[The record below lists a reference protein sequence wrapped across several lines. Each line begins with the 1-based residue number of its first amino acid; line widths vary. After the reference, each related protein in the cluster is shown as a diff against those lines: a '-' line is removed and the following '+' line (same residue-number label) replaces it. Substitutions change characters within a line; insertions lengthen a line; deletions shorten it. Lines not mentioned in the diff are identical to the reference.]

1 MYVVTG
7 ATGQLGR
14 LVVEGLLARVPAG
27 EVAVA
32 VRSAGKAAD
41 LAARGVDVRVV
52 DYDRPESLAG
62 AFAAGDRVLLIS
74 GSEVGRRI
82 PQHRAV
88 VEAARAAGVALLAYT
103 SIPAAATFRLADEHR
118 ATEELVLASGLP
130 YAFLRNGWYT
140 ENYLG
145 DAAGT
150 VERGVVLGSAGD
162 GRVATAP
169 RRDYADAAVAVLL
182 GDGAAGGNGEDE
194 GARGRVYELSG
205 DTAWSLPELAAEL
218 AQASGKP
225 VAHRDVTPA
234 EHLEVLVGAG
244 LPQGFAEALVDV
256 DAGIARGEL
265 AGTPGDLARLIGRP
279 TAPLAQSVREALAAR
294 STGA

>member
-14 LVVEGLLARVPAG
+14 LVVEGLLARVPAS

-32 VRSAGKAAD
+32 VRSAGKATD

-52 DYDRPESLAG
+52 DYDEPRTLAG

-74 GSEVGRRI
+74 GSEVGRRV

-88 VEAARAAGVALLAYT
+88 VEAARTAGVALLAYT
-103 SIPAAATFRLADEHR
+103 SILGTATFRLAEEHK
-118 ATEELVLASGLP
+118 ATEELILASGLP

-140 ENYLG
+140 ENYLA

-150 VERGVVLGSAGD
+150 VARGVVLGSAGD

-182 GDGAAGGNGEDE
+182 DGSEQNRA
-194 GARGRVYELSG
+194 YELSG
-205 DTAWSLPELAAEL
+205 DAAWSLPELAAEL
-218 AQASGKP
+218 AKASGEP
-225 VAHRDVTPA
+225 VGHRDVTPA
-234 EHLEVLVGAG
+234 EHLDVLVGAG

-279 TAPLAQSVREALAAR
+279 TVPLAESVRAAL
-294 STGA
+294 GA

>member
-14 LVVEGLLARVPAG
+14 LVVEGLLARVPAS

-32 VRSAGKAAD
+32 VRSAGKATD

-52 DYDRPESLAG
+52 DYDEPRTLAG
-62 AFAAGDRVLLIS
+62 AFVAGDRVLLIS
-74 GSEVGRRI
+74 GSEVGRRV

-88 VEAARAAGVALLAYT
+88 VEAARTAGVALLAYT
-103 SIPAAATFRLADEHR
+103 SILGTATFRLADEHK
-118 ATEELVLASGLP
+118 ATEELIRASGLP

-140 ENYLG
+140 ENYLA

-150 VERGVVLGSAGD
+150 VARGVVLGSAGD

-182 GDGAAGGNGEDE
+182 DGSEQN
-194 GARGRVYELSG
+194 RVYELSG
-205 DTAWSLPELAAEL
+205 DAAWSLPELAAEL
-218 AQASGKP
+218 AKASGEP
-225 VAHRDVTPA
+225 VGHRDVTPA
-234 EHLEVLVGAG
+234 EHLDVLVGAG

-279 TAPLAQSVREALAAR
+279 TVPLAESVRAAL
-294 STGA
+294 GA

>member
-14 LVVEGLLARVPAG
+14 LVVEGLLAQVPAS

-32 VRSAGKAAD
+32 VRSAEKAAD
-41 LAARGVDVRVV
+41 LAERGVAVRVV
-52 DYDRPESLAG
+52 DYDKPETLAG
-62 AFAAGDRVLLIS
+62 AFAEGDRVLLIS

-88 VEAARAAGVALLAYT
+88 VEAAKAAGVALLAYT
-103 SIPAAATFRLADEHR
+103 SIPGAATFRLADEHK
-118 ATEELVLASGLP
+118 ATEELILASGLP
-130 YAFLRNGWYT
+130 HAFLRNGWYT

-150 VERGVVLGSAGD
+150 VARGVVLGSAGD

-169 RRDYADAAVAVLL
+169 RRDYADAAVAVLV
-182 GDGAAGGNGEDE
+182 GEGHE
-194 GARGRVYELSG
+194 GRVYELSG
-205 DTAWSLPELAAEL
+205 DAAWSLPELAAEL
-218 AQASGKP
+218 AKASGEP
-225 VAHRDVTPA
+225 VEHRDVTPA
-234 EHLEVLVGAG
+234 EHLDALVGAG

-279 TAPLAQSVREALAAR
+279 TVPLAESVRTALDA
-294 STGA
+294 

>member
-14 LVVEGLLARVPAG
+14 LVVEGLLAEVPAS

-32 VRSAGKAAD
+32 VRSAEKAAD
-41 LAARGVDVRVV
+41 LAARGVTVRVV
-52 DYDRPESLAG
+52 DYDKPETLAG
-62 AFAAGDRVLLIS
+62 AFAGGDRVLLIS

-103 SIPAAATFRLADEHR
+103 SIPGAATFRLADEHK
-118 ATEELVLASGLP
+118 ATEELILASGLP
-130 YAFLRNGWYT
+130 HAFLRNGWYT

-150 VERGVVLGSAGD
+150 VARGVVLGSAGQ

-169 RRDYADAAVAVLL
+169 RADYAAAAVAVLV
-182 GDGAAGGNGEDE
+182 GE
-194 GARGRVYELSG
+194 GHRGEVYELSG
-205 DTAWSLPELAAEL
+205 DAAWSLPELAAEL
-218 AQASGKP
+218 AKASGRP
-225 VAHRDVTPA
+225 VEHRDVTPA
-234 EHLEVLVGAG
+234 EHLDALVGAG

-279 TAPLAQSVREALAAR
+279 TVPLAESVRAALN
-294 STGA
+294 S

>member
-14 LVVEGLLARVPAG
+14 LVVERLLAEVPAS

-32 VRSAGKAAD
+32 VRSAEKAAD
-41 LAARGVDVRVV
+41 LAERGVTVRVV
-52 DYDRPESLAG
+52 DYDEPQTLAG
-62 AFAAGDRVLLIS
+62 AFAEGDRVLLIS

-88 VEAARAAGVALLAYT
+88 VEAAKAAGVALLAYT
-103 SIPAAATFRLADEHR
+103 GILGAATFRLADEHK
-118 ATEELVLASGLP
+118 ATEELILASGLP

-150 VERGVVLGSAGD
+150 VARGVVLGSAGE
-162 GRVATAP
+162 GRIATAP
-169 RRDYADAAVAVLL
+169 RRDYADAAVAVLV
-182 GDGAAGGNGEDE
+182 GEGHEGG
-194 GARGRVYELSG
+194 VYELSG
-205 DTAWSLPELAAEL
+205 DAAWSLPELAAEL
-218 AQASGKP
+218 AKASGEP
-225 VAHRDVTPA
+225 VEYRDVTPA
-234 EHLEVLVGAG
+234 EHLDALVGAG

-265 AGTPGDLARLIGRP
+265 AGTTGDLARLIGRP
-279 TAPLAQSVREALAAR
+279 TTPLAESVRAAL
-294 STGA
+294 GA

>member
-14 LVVEGLLARVPAG
+14 LVVEGLLAAVPAS

-32 VRSAGKAAD
+32 VRSAEKAAD
-41 LAARGVDVRVV
+41 LAARGVAVRVV
-52 DYDRPESLAG
+52 DYDDPASLAG

-88 VEAARAAGVALLAYT
+88 VDAARAADVALFAYT
-103 SIPAAATFRLADEHR
+103 SAPGAATFRLADEHK
-118 ATEELVLASGLP
+118 ATEELIRESGLP
-130 YAFLRNGWYT
+130 SVLLRNGWYT

-150 VERGVVLGSAGD
+150 VARGVVLGSAGD

-169 RRDYADAAVAVLL
+169 RKDYADAAVAVLL
-182 GDGAAGGNGEDE
+182 GE
-194 GARGRVYELSG
+194 GHEGRVYELSG
-205 DTAWSLPELAAEL
+205 DAAWSLAELAAEL
-218 AQASGKP
+218 ALVSGQP
-225 VAHRDVTPA
+225 VAHQDVAPA
-234 EHLEVLVGAG
+234 EHLAALVGAG
-244 LPQGFAEALVDV
+244 LPEGFAEVLVDV

-279 TAPLAQSVREALAAR
+279 TVPLAESVRAALQA
-294 STGA
+294 

>member
-14 LVVEGLLARVPAG
+14 LVVEGLLAKVPAG

-32 VRSAGKAAD
+32 VRSAEKAAD
-41 LAARGVDVRVV
+41 LAARGVTVHVV
-52 DYDRPESLAG
+52 DYDRPESLAS

-82 PQHRAV
+82 PQHTAV

-103 SIPAAATFRLADEHR
+103 SAPGAATFRLADEHK
-118 ATEELVLASGLP
+118 ATEAAIRESGLP
-130 YAFLRNGWYT
+130 FSFLRNGWYT

-150 VERGVVLGSAGD
+150 VARGVVVGSAGQ
-162 GRVATAP
+162 GRVASAP
-169 RRDYADAAVAVLL
+169 RRDYADAAVAVLV
-182 GDGAAGGNGEDE
+182 GDGHGGGHENT
-194 GARGRVYELSG
+194 VYELSG
-205 DTAWSLPELAAEL
+205 DAAWSLPELAAEL

-225 VAHRDVTPA
+225 VEHREVTPA
-234 EHLEVLVGAG
+234 EHRAVLVGAG
-244 LPQGFAEALVDV
+244 LPEGFAEVLVDV

-265 AGTPGDLARLIGRP
+265 AGTPGDLAGLIGRP
-279 TAPLAQSVREALAAR
+279 TVPLAESVRTAL
-294 STGA
+294 GA

>member
-14 LVVEGLLARVPAG
+14 LVVEGLLAEVPAS

-32 VRSAGKAAD
+32 VRSAEKAAD
-41 LAARGVDVRVV
+41 LAARGVTVRVV
-52 DYDRPESLAG
+52 DYDKPETLAG
-62 AFAAGDRVLLIS
+62 AFAGGDRVLLIS

-88 VEAARAAGVALLAYT
+88 VEAAKAAGVALLAYT
-103 SIPAAATFRLADEHR
+103 SIPGAATFRLADEHK
-118 ATEELVLASGLP
+118 ATEELILASGLP
-130 YAFLRNGWYT
+130 HAFLRNGWYT

-150 VERGVVLGSAGD
+150 VARGVVLGSAGQ

-169 RRDYADAAVAVLL
+169 RADYAAAAVAVLV
-182 GDGAAGGNGEDE
+182 GE
-194 GARGRVYELSG
+194 GHRGEVYELSG
-205 DTAWSLPELAAEL
+205 DAAWSLPELAAEL
-218 AQASGKP
+218 AKASGRP
-225 VAHRDVTPA
+225 VEHRDVTPA
-234 EHLEVLVGAG
+234 EHLDALVGAG

-279 TAPLAQSVREALAAR
+279 TVPLAESVRAALN
-294 STGA
+294 S

>member
-1 MYVVTG
+1 
-7 ATGQLGR
+7 LGR
-14 LVVEGLLARVPAG
+14 LVVEGLLARVPAS

-32 VRSAGKAAD
+32 VRSAGKATD

-52 DYDRPESLAG
+52 DYDEPRTLAG

-74 GSEVGRRI
+74 GSEVGRRV

-88 VEAARAAGVALLAYT
+88 VEAARTAGVALLAYT
-103 SIPAAATFRLADEHR
+103 SILGTATFRLAEEHK
-118 ATEELVLASGLP
+118 ATEELILASGLP

-140 ENYLG
+140 ENYLA

-150 VERGVVLGSAGD
+150 VARGVVLGSAGD

-182 GDGAAGGNGEDE
+182 DGSEQNRA
-194 GARGRVYELSG
+194 YELSG
-205 DTAWSLPELAAEL
+205 DAAWSLPELAAEL
-218 AQASGKP
+218 AKASGEP
-225 VAHRDVTPA
+225 VGHRDVTPA
-234 EHLEVLVGAG
+234 EHLDVLVGAG

-279 TAPLAQSVREALAAR
+279 TVPLAESVRAAL
-294 STGA
+294 GA

>member
-14 LVVEGLLARVPAG
+14 LVVEGLLAKVPAS

-52 DYDRPESLAG
+52 DYDDPQTLAG
-62 AFAAGDRVLLIS
+62 AFATGDRVLLIS

-88 VEAARAAGVALLAYT
+88 VEAARTAGVALLAYT
-103 SIPAAATFRLADEHR
+103 SILGAATFRLADEHK
-118 ATEELVLASGLP
+118 ATEELILASGLP

-150 VERGVVLGSAGD
+150 VARGVVLGSAGD
-162 GRVATAP
+162 GRVATAA

-182 GDGAAGGNGEDE
+182 DGSEQNRA
-194 GARGRVYELSG
+194 YELSG
-205 DTAWSLPELAAEL
+205 DVAWSLPELAAEL
-218 AQASGKP
+218 AKASGEP
-225 VAHRDVTPA
+225 VGHRDVTPA
-234 EHLEVLVGAG
+234 EHLDVLVGAG

-265 AGTPGDLARLIGRP
+265 ALRTGDLARLIGRP
-279 TAPLAQSVREALAAR
+279 TVPLAESVRAAL
-294 STGA
+294 GA

>member
-14 LVVEGLLARVPAG
+14 LVVEGLLAAVPAS

-32 VRSAGKAAD
+32 VRSAEKAAD
-41 LAARGVDVRVV
+41 LAARGVAVRVV
-52 DYDRPESLAG
+52 DYDDPASLAG

-88 VEAARAAGVALLAYT
+88 VDAARAAGVALFAYT
-103 SIPAAATFRLADEHR
+103 SAPGAATFRLADEHK
-118 ATEELVLASGLP
+118 ATEELIRASGLP
-130 YAFLRNGWYT
+130 SVLLRNGWYT

-150 VERGVVLGSAGD
+150 VARGVVLGSAGD

-169 RRDYADAAVAVLL
+169 RKDYADAAVAVLL
-182 GDGAAGGNGEDE
+182 GE
-194 GARGRVYELSG
+194 GHEGRVYELSG
-205 DTAWSLPELAAEL
+205 DAAWSLAELAAEL
-218 AQASGKP
+218 ALVSGQP
-225 VAHRDVTPA
+225 VAHQDVAPA
-234 EHLEVLVGAG
+234 EHLAALVGAG
-244 LPQGFAEALVDV
+244 LPEGFAEVLVDV

-279 TAPLAQSVREALAAR
+279 TVPLAESVRAALRA
-294 STGA
+294 

>member
-14 LVVEGLLARVPAG
+14 LVVEGLLARVPAS

-32 VRSAGKAAD
+32 VRSAEKAAD
-41 LAARGVDVRVV
+41 LAARGVAVRVV
-52 DYDRPESLAG
+52 DYDKPETLAG

-88 VEAARAAGVALLAYT
+88 VDAAKAAGVALLAYT
-103 SIPAAATFRLADEHR
+103 SAPGAATFRLADEHK
-118 ATEELVLASGLP
+118 ATEELILASGLP
-130 YAFLRNGWYT
+130 YSFLRNGWYT

-150 VERGVVLGSAGD
+150 VARGVVLGSAGE

-169 RRDYADAAVAVLL
+169 RRDYADAAVAVLTGL
-182 GDGAAGGNGEDE
+182 GHE
-194 GARGRVYELSG
+194 GTVYELSG
-205 DTAWSLPELAAEL
+205 DAAWSLPELAAEL
-218 AQASGKP
+218 AEASGKP
-225 VAHRDVTPA
+225 VGHRNVTPA
-234 EHLEVLVGAG
+234 EHLDVLVGAG
-244 LPQGFAEALVDV
+244 LPQGFAEVLVDV
-256 DAGIARGEL
+256 DAGIVRGEL
-265 AGTPGDLARLIGRP
+265 AGTPGDLSRLIGRP
-279 TAPLAQSVREALAAR
+279 TVPLAESVREALNA
-294 STGA
+294 

>member
-1 MYVVTG
+1 MMYVVTG

-14 LVVEGLLARVPAG
+14 LVVEGLLARVPAS

-41 LAARGVDVRVV
+41 LAARGVTVREV
-52 DYDRPESLAG
+52 DYDRPESLVG
-62 AFAAGDRVLLIS
+62 AFGAGDRVLLIS

-82 PQHRAV
+82 PQHTAV

-103 SIPAAATFRLADEHR
+103 SAPGAATFRLADEHK
-118 ATEELVLASGLP
+118 ATEAAIRESGLP
-130 YAFLRNGWYT
+130 YSFLRNGWYT

-150 VERGVVLGSAGD
+150 VARGIVIGSAGE
-162 GRVATAP
+162 GRIASAP
-169 RRDYADAAVAVLL
+169 RKDYADAAVAVLVGA
-182 GDGAAGGNGEDE
+182 GDGKGHADT
-194 GARGRVYELSG
+194 VYELSG
-205 DTAWSLPELAAEL
+205 DVAWSLPELAAEL
-218 AQASGKP
+218 AKASGRP
-225 VAHRDVTPA
+225 VGHREVTPA
-234 EHLEVLVGAG
+234 EHREVLVGAG
-244 LPQGFAEALVDV
+244 LPEGFAEVLVDV

-279 TAPLAQSVREALAAR
+279 TVPLADSVRAALK
-294 STGA
+294 G

>member
-14 LVVEGLLARVPAG
+14 LVVEGLLSRVPAG

-32 VRSAGKAAD
+32 VRSAEKAAD
-41 LAARGVDVRVV
+41 LAARGVAVRVV

-74 GSEVGRRI
+74 GNEVGSRI

-88 VEAARAAGVALLAYT
+88 IEAATAAGVALLAYT
-103 SIPAAATFRLADEHR
+103 SILGAATFRLADEHK

-130 YAFLRNGWYT
+130 YVLLRNGWYA

-145 DAAGT
+145 DAVGT

-162 GRVATAP
+162 GRVAAAP
-169 RRDYADAAVAVLL
+169 RRDYADAAVAALV
-182 GDGAAGGNGEDE
+182 GAGHENT
-194 GARGRVYELSG
+194 VYELSG
-205 DTAWSLPELAAEL
+205 DTAWSLGELAAEL
-218 AQASGKP
+218 AAASGRP
-225 VAHRDVTPA
+225 VGHRDVAPA
-234 EHLEVLVGAG
+234 EQLAALVGAG
-244 LPQGFAEALVDV
+244 LPEGFAEVLVDV

-279 TAPLAQSVREALAAR
+279 TVPLAESVREAL
-294 STGA
+294 GA

>member
-14 LVVEGLLARVPAG
+14 LVVEGLLAEVPAS

-32 VRSAGKAAD
+32 VRSAEKAAD
-41 LAARGVDVRVV
+41 LAARGVTVRVV
-52 DYDRPESLAG
+52 DYDKPETLAG
-62 AFAAGDRVLLIS
+62 AFAEGDRVLLIS

-88 VEAARAAGVALLAYT
+88 VEAAKAAGVALLAYT
-103 SIPAAATFRLADEHR
+103 SIPGAATFRLADEHK
-118 ATEELVLASGLP
+118 ATEELILASGLP
-130 YAFLRNGWYT
+130 HAFLRNGWYT

-150 VERGVVLGSAGD
+150 VARGVVLGSAGQ

-169 RRDYADAAVAVLL
+169 RADYAAAAVAVLV
-182 GDGAAGGNGEDE
+182 GE
-194 GARGRVYELSG
+194 GHRGEVYELSG
-205 DTAWSLPELAAEL
+205 DAAWSLPELAAEL
-218 AQASGKP
+218 AKASGRP
-225 VAHRDVTPA
+225 VEHRDVTPA
-234 EHLEVLVGAG
+234 EHLDALVGAG

-279 TAPLAQSVREALAAR
+279 TVPLAESVRAALN
-294 STGA
+294 S

>member
-14 LVVEGLLARVPAG
+14 LVVEGLLARVPAS

-32 VRSAGKAAD
+32 VRSAEKAAD
-41 LAARGVDVRVV
+41 LAALGVAVRVV
-52 DYDRPESLAG
+52 DYDEPGTLAG

-88 VEAARAAGVALLAYT
+88 VDAARAAGVALLAYT
-103 SIPAAATFRLADEHR
+103 SAPGAATFRLADEHR
-118 ATEELVLASGLP
+118 ATEELILASGLP

-150 VERGVVLGSAGD
+150 VARGVVLGSAGD
-162 GRVATAP
+162 GRIASAP

-182 GDGAAGGNGEDE
+182 GGEAGA
-194 GARGRVYELSG
+194 VHELSG
-205 DTAWSLPELAAEL
+205 DAAWSLPELAAEL
-218 AQASGKP
+218 AKASGKP
-225 VAHRDVTPA
+225 VEHRDVAPA
-234 EHLEVLVGAG
+234 EHLAALVGAG
-244 LPQGFAEALVDV
+244 LPEGFAEVLVDV

-279 TAPLAQSVREALAAR
+279 TVPLAESVRAAL
-294 STGA
+294 GA

>member
-14 LVVEGLLARVPAG
+14 LVVEGLLATVPAG

-32 VRSAGKAAD
+32 VRSAEKAAD
-41 LAARGVDVRVV
+41 LAARGVAVRVV

-74 GSEVGRRI
+74 GNELGRRI

-88 VEAARAAGVALLAYT
+88 VEAAAAAGVALLAYT
-103 SIPAAATFRLADEHR
+103 SILGAATFRLADEHQ
-118 ATEELVLASGLP
+118 ATEELVRASGLP
-130 YAFLRNGWYT
+130 YVLLRNGWYA
-140 ENYLG
+140 ENYLD

-162 GRVATAP
+162 GRVAGAP
-169 RRDYADAAVAVLL
+169 RRDYAAAAVAVLT
-182 GDGAAGGNGEDE
+182 GEGHE
-194 GARGRVYELSG
+194 NTVYELSG
-205 DTAWSLPELAAEL
+205 DTAWSLGELAAEL
-218 AQASGKP
+218 AQASGRR
-225 VAHRDVTPA
+225 VEHRNVPA
-234 EHLEVLVGAG
+234 PDHLAALVGAG
-244 LPQGFAEALVDV
+244 LPEGFAEVLVDV

-279 TAPLAQSVREALAAR
+279 TVPLAVSVRAAL
-294 STGA
+294 GA

>member
-14 LVVEGLLARVPAG
+14 LVVEGLLSRVPASQ
-27 EVAVA
+27 VAVA
-32 VRSAGKAAD
+32 VRSAGKATD

-52 DYDRPESLAG
+52 DYDEPRTLAG
-62 AFAAGDRVLLIS
+62 AFATGDRVLLIS
-74 GSEVGRRI
+74 GSEVGRRV

-88 VEAARAAGVALLAYT
+88 VEAARTAGVALLAYT
-103 SIPAAATFRLADEHR
+103 SILGTATFRLADEHK
-118 ATEELVLASGLP
+118 ATEELILASGLP

-140 ENYLG
+140 ENYLA

-150 VERGVVLGSAGD
+150 VARGVVLGSAGD

-182 GDGAAGGNGEDE
+182 DGSEQNRA
-194 GARGRVYELSG
+194 YELSG
-205 DTAWSLPELAAEL
+205 DAAWSLPELAAEL
-218 AQASGKP
+218 TKASGEP
-225 VAHRDVTPA
+225 VGHRDVTPA
-234 EHLEVLVGAG
+234 EHLDVLVGAG

-265 AGTPGDLARLIGRP
+265 AGTSGDLARLIGRP
-279 TAPLAQSVREALAAR
+279 TVPLAESVRAAL
-294 STGA
+294 GA